1 MTRITLAIAT
11 VLSLG
16 FTPLAAQET
25 NCDGWMSSDAADGFA
40 SGEVIRQFW
49 GAVTVDTVSGCL
61 NAGADVNAK
70 SGNES
75 TPLHYAA
82 GADENPDVLSII
94 AALLE
99 GGADINAR
107 NSGGVTP
114 LHWGAGK
121 PEVLTLLLGAGANVN
136 NRSEDGSTPLRSAG
150 WHDNPQSIK
159 VLLDARSRHQCED

>member
-25 NCDGWMSSDAADGFA
+25 NCDGWMSSDATADEFA

-99 GGADINAR
+99 GGADIN
-107 NSGGVTP
+107 
-114 LHWGAGK
+114 GAM
-121 PEVLTLLLGAGANVN
+121 PE
-136 NRSEDGSTPLRSAG
+136 S
-150 WHDNPQSIK
+150 W
-159 VLLDARSRHQCED
+159 